1 MRDHASEMA
10 KLERL
15 FRAGKERAAL
25 DAIYVCVCS
34 RPQKPVPDWAQ
45 SALARAMYDI
55 TMVNVSSW
63 DDVFG
68 RPLRR
73 GAKVVSIQKQR
84 ALQWRLLARVE
95 ELRRRKPKPR
105 NILQIVADEFKVSYA
120 TAKRYSERAR
130 RLVQNSSES

>member
-1 MRDHASEMA
+1 MRDHAAEML

-15 FRAGKERAAL
+15 FRGGKQRAAL

-34 RPQKPVPDWAQ
+34 VPQKPVPNWARQ
-45 SALARAMYDI
+45 ALARAMFDI
-55 TMVNVSSW
+55 TMAKASSW

-84 ALQWRLLARVE
+84 ALQWKILARVE
-95 ELRRRKPKPR
+95 ALRKQKPKPR
-105 NILQIVADEFKVSYA
+105 NILQIVADEFKVSYG
-120 TAKRYSERAR
+120 TCKRYSERAR
-130 RLVQNSSES
+130 RLVQNSSV